1 MAHMKSIDK
10 LTLLEMINNFQF
22 YIGLPDGLS
31 QLPLPQYIKIKRKKL
46 TIPKDLKEF
55 TDNICYG
62 QRLFLMRKEENDF
75 GSILRVVN
83 GYYYPL
89 VTRYE
94 MHKLIIYKGKYKWD
108 EDNALLFGKNILH
121 LYVKDLYPVAMHLTT
136 LIGEMAERE
145 QKLLHREP
153 TKMEL
158 AAGIEKLNVFSE
170 LTSLD
175 FLRDTMKCTVAEVL
189 LTPYN
194 ECLVRFMLAK
204 EQTDYQERYMNEMN
218 NKTKT
223 KTV

>member
-1 MAHMKSIDK
+1 MAHMKSIDR

-31 QLPLPQYIKIKRKKL
+31 QLPLPQHMKIKRKKL
-46 TIPKDLKEF
+46 SIPKDLKEF

-62 QRLFLMRKEENDF
+62 QRLFLMREETNDF
-75 GSILRVVN
+75 GAILRIIN
-83 GYYYPL
+83 GYYYSQF
-89 VTRYE
+89 
-94 MHKLIIYKGKYKWD
+94 KKWD
-108 EDNALLFGKNILH
+108 EDKALLFGKNILH

-175 FLRDTMKCTVAEVL
+175 FLRDVMKCTVPEVL

-204 EQTDYQERYMNEMN
+204 EQADYQERYYDLINPKLKSKYE
-218 NKTKT
+218 
-223 KTV
+223 

>member
-1 MAHMKSIDK
+1 MKSIDK

-46 TIPKDLKEF
+46 SIPKDLKEF

-62 QRLFLMRKEENDF
+62 QRLFLMREETNDF
-75 GSILRVVN
+75 GAILRVIN
-83 GYYYPL
+83 GYYYS
-89 VTRYE
+89 RF
-94 MHKLIIYKGKYKWD
+94 KKWD
-108 EDNALLFGKNILH
+108 EDNALLFGKYILN

-145 QKLLHREP
+145 QNLLHREP
-153 TKMEL
+153 TKIEL

-170 LTSLD
+170 LTALD
-175 FLRDTMKCTVAEVL
+175 FLRDAMKCTVPEVL

-204 EQTDYQERYMNEMN
+204 EQADYQERYI
-218 NKTKT
+218 TK
-223 KTV
+223 